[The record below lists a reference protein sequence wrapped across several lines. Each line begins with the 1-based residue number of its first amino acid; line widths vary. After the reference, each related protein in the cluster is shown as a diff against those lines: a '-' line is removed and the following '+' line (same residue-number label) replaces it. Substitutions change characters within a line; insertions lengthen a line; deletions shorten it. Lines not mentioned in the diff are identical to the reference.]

1 MLPALP
7 QAFGNLKDVFHS
19 AIKSLD
25 GVANPLNFPRVKSSL
40 VIMVD
45 GLGWHNLSQY
55 AGHAPFL
62 KKHMAKQSKGYCGFP
77 STTAASLVS
86 LATGVTPGEHGFFG
100 YRIFDRKTNESV
112 NLLTGLTVKTLGE
125 YLFKSN
131 SLETQSKTV
140 VVSRPEY
147 LDSAFSQATFGSAR
161 FFGETDIETRFN
173 KALDELNS
181 STNQVVYLYI
191 PELDQAA
198 HKFGYQSSQ
207 WLEKL
212 ELVDA
217 QVQKL
222 TQGLAS
228 SRGVVL
234 TSDHGIMDVP
244 KEKHI
249 YLNECQNLEGLI
261 DVGGDPRA
269 TFLYFDDKV
278 DRESSRQILEEFLS
292 GVATVHT
299 ISDLVENGFYSDKII
314 ANHHLLPDLVVLP
327 KPGRACYHRSFA
339 KPASLEMVGQ
349 HGGITDQEI
358 GIPIIRLGAYSSSL
372 LVP

>member
-1 MLPALP
+1 MTK
-7 QAFGNLKDVFHS
+7 QA
-19 AIKSLD
+19 
-25 GVANPLNFPRVKSSL
+25 
-40 VIMVD
+40 
-45 GLGWHNLSQY
+45 
-55 AGHAPFL
+55 
-62 KKHMAKQSKGYCGFP
+62 KGYCGFP

-100 YRIFDRKTNESV
+100 YRIFDRKIKQSV
-112 NLLTGLTVKTLGE
+112 NLLTGLTVQTLSK
-125 YLFKSN
+125 YLIQSN

-147 LDSAFSQATFGSAR
+147 RDSAFSQATFGSAL
-161 FFGETDIETRFN
+161 FIGETDIETRFN

-181 STNQVVYLYI
+181 ATNQVVYLYV

-217 QVQKL
+217 QVQRL
-222 TQGLAS
+222 IQGLAG
-228 SRGVVL
+228 SRGVVF
-234 TSDHGIMDVP
+234 TSDHGIVDVP

-249 YLNECQNLEGLI
+249 YLNECQNLDGLI
-261 DVGGDPRA
+261 DVGGDPRS
-269 TFLYFDDKV
+269 TFLYFDDKINT
-278 DRESSRQILEEFLS
+278 ESSRQILDDFLA

-299 ISDLVENGFYSDKII
+299 ISELVENGFYSAKIKTNI
-314 ANHHLLPDLVVLP
+314 HVLPDLVVLP

-339 KPASLEMVGQ
+339 NPASLEMVGQ

-358 GIPIIRLGAYSSSL
+358 GIPILRLGAYSSSL